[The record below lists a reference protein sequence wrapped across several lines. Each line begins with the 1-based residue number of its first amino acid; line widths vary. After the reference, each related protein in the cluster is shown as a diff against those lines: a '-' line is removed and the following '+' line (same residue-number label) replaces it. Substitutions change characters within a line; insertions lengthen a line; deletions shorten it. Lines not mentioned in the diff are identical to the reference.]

1 MRKSIYYLSILLS
14 SVLLLNAACESNK
27 NLEKEALNIQ
37 QQLDS
42 AWVVMTNS
50 DDSKIANLEMMMQE
64 FKLINGIDS
73 SRIPEFEAK
82 LNDLKN
88 MRYTQ
93 ESMNESVSIDKYDE
107 STDQLWSSVKNF
119 VQANGEIEKY
129 QVMNQ
134 LVEEIG
140 MADDSVIIYRQG
152 YDKVLDKYNA
162 FVAKHEKHLSSL
174 PAPINSWKPRN
185 YFRIAQ

>member
-1 MRKSIYYLSILLS
+1 MRKSIYCLSILLS

-27 NLEKEALNIQ
+27 NLEKEALTIQ

-50 DDSKIANLEMMMQE
+50 DDSKIANLQMMIQE